1 VSDLLALGLLGLGI
15 GGFYGLMAIG
25 VVVGHKGSG
34 LVNIDQGARA
44 MYPAYAFVTLR
55 TDGTIVLP
63 WFDIIP
69 GPVDLPTEIT
79 LWSGP
84 VNQWLALAGGLA
96 MAAFIG
102 VAVQFFV
109 FGPLRNK
116 PPISKVIGSL
126 GVLLYLQSIAVYH
139 FGAGARDVD
148 GILPDGRIEN
158 VFGLGTDLPYDRIAL
173 AVTALV
179 IGAAT
184 SVYYRTTRIGL
195 ATRAIEDSELGTSLL
210 GYSASRI
217 ATWNWVLSTMI
228 TGLAGILFLD
238 VIALTPSN
246 YILLVVPA
254 LGAALLGNLTA
265 PFVAA
270 AGGVALG
277 VVQSAA
283 AGLTLQDWWPDALP
297 QGGIRQAI
305 PLLVIVGVQWFR
317 GDALPMR
324 NARVEDAHPAAPRTD
339 RMWLGAALFAAA
351 IAWVALNGSPLTEG
365 KVITTLIAAVLMLS
379 SVVLV
384 GYLGQVSLAN
394 LAFAGVAAYLATKFA
409 ADGERYGLSPFVL
422 EGPGLP
428 APLAALA
435 GVAVAVLAGLLV
447 ALPALRIRG
456 IQLAVVTLAAA
467 VAASELILSN
477 EALLG
482 PGARSNTAVPPPVWL
497 GVDLAPS
504 IDATGSSDRTPLLV
518 FAAVWLAV
526 LCVAVVGL
534 RRGITGRR
542 FLAVRANE
550 RSAAA
555 AGIDITKTK
564 LLGFGIASC
573 IAGIAGVLIAYQQ
586 TVLQVSSWT
595 ALGGIA
601 NLALLFLGGV
611 GRLAGVFLGSL
622 LAPGGL
628 LSQSSS
634 EGEVLRQAVSGVL
647 MIAMAV
653 FRPDGLASLFEP
665 VLARLRRVAPSRLRP
680 ADSHGRD

>member
-1 VSDLLALGLLGLGI
+1 VSDLVALGLLGLGI
-15 GGFYGLMAIG
+15 GGFYGLMALG
-25 VVVGHKGSG
+25 VVIGHKGSG

-55 TDGTIVLP
+55 TDGTVFLP
-63 WFDIIP
+63 WFDFVP
-69 GPVDLPTEIT
+69 GPIDIPVEVR

-84 VNQWLALAGGLA
+84 APEVVSLAGGLA
-96 MAAFIG
+96 MAALLG
-102 VAVQFFV
+102 VAVQFLV
-109 FGPLRNK
+109 FGPLRHK

-126 GVLLYLQSIAVYH
+126 GVLLYLQSIAVFH
-139 FGAGARDVD
+139 FGAQARDVE
-148 GILPDGRIEN
+148 GVLPDGRVEN
-158 VFGLGTDLPYDRIAL
+158 VFGLGTDLPYDRITL
-173 AVTALV
+173 AVIAVVL
-179 IGAAT
+179 GAAAGI
-184 SVYYRTTRIGL
+184 YYRTSRIGL

-217 ATWNWVLSTMI
+217 ATWNWVLSTVV

-238 VIALTPSN
+238 VVSLTPSN

-254 LGAALLGNLTA
+254 LGAALAGNLTA

-270 AGGVALG
+270 VAGVTLG

-283 AGLTLQDWWPDALP
+283 AGLTIQSWWPDALP
-297 QGGIRQAI
+297 QAGVREAI
-305 PLLVIVGVQWFR
+305 PLLLIVAVQWFR
-317 GDALPMR
+317 GDALPIR
-324 NARVEDAHPAAPRTD
+324 SAKVEEAHPAAPRTG
-339 RMWLGAALFAAA
+339 RTWVGATAFVIAV
-351 IAWVALNGSPLTEG
+351 AWVATSASPLTEG

-394 LAFAGVAAYLATKFA
+394 LAFAGVAAYLGTKFA
-409 ADGERYGLSPFVL
+409 ADGQRYGLNPFVL

-428 APLAALA
+428 APLAALV
-435 GVAVAVLAGLLV
+435 GVALAVAAGLLV

-467 VAASELILSN
+467 VAASDLILAN
-477 EALLG
+477 EAILG
-482 PGARSNTAVPPPVWL
+482 PGARSNTSVPPPVWF
-497 GVDLAPS
+497 GIDLAPS
-504 IDATGSSDRTPLLV
+504 IDDQGLSNRTPLLI
-518 FAAVWLAV
+518 FCAIWLVV
-526 LCVAVVGL
+526 LALAVVGL

-555 AGIDITKTK
+555 VGIDITRAK
-564 LLGFGIASC
+564 LLGFGIASF

-586 TVLQVSSWT
+586 TILQVSSWS

-611 GRLAGVFLGSL
+611 GRLAGVVIGSL
-622 LAPGGL
+622 LAPGGV

-634 EGEVLRQAVSGVL
+634 EGEILRQAVSGLL

-653 FRPDGLASLFEP
+653 FRPDGLASLNP
-665 VLARLRRVAPSRLRP
+665 TRLIPSQLNPSRLRRVATRTT
-680 ADSHGRD
+680 D